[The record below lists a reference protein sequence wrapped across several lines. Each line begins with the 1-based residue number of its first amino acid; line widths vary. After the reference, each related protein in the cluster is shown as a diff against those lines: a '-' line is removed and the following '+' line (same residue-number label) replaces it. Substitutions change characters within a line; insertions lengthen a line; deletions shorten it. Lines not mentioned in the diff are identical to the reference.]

1 MMERDMKKDLLT
13 LKDLTKEQF
22 DALFARALELKKR
35 KKEGIVDRPLE
46 GKSVG
51 LLFNKPSTRTRI
63 SFETATI
70 QLGGVSI
77 FMNENDTQIGRSEP
91 VKDTARVL
99 ARYIDCLVIRTFS
112 QELVEEYASYSG
124 VPVVNALTDMYH
136 PCQILS
142 DLMTVMEAKGSYDA
156 KVAWVGDGNNVAHSW
171 IWAASTLGFELS
183 LACPEGFDPDAA
195 ILKEALAR
203 GAKVSVVR
211 DPKEA
216 VSGADIVYTDVWAS
230 MGQEVE
236 QKAREKSF
244 EGFIVDDALM
254 ALAKPDASFMHCLP
268 AHRGE
273 EVSESVMEG
282 PQSIIWDEAENKLHM
297 HKAILDMLI
306 NRTL

>member
-1 MMERDMKKDLLT
+1 MKKDLLT
-13 LKDLTKEQF
+13 LKDLSKEQF
-22 DALFARALELKKR
+22 DAIFARALELKKR
-35 KKEGIVDRPLE
+35 HKAGIVDRPLE

-51 LLFNKPSTRTRI
+51 LLFNKASTRTRI

-77 FMNENDTQIGRSEP
+77 FMNENDTQIGRNEP

-99 ARYIDCLVIRTFS
+99 SRYIDCLVIRTFS
-112 QELVEEYASYSG
+112 QALVEEYASYSD
-124 VPVVNALTDMYH
+124 VPVINALTDMYH

-142 DLMTVMEAKGSYDA
+142 DLLTVIEAKGSYDA

-171 IWAASTLGFELS
+171 MWAASTLGFELTI
-183 LACPEGFDPDAA
+183 ACPEGFDPDDE
-195 ILKEALAR
+195 ILKGALAR
-203 GAKVSVVR
+203 GAKITVVR

-216 VSGADIVYTDVWAS
+216 VAGADIIYTDVWAS
-230 MGQEVE
+230 MGQEDE
-236 QKAREKSF
+236 QAAREKSF

-254 ALAKPDASFMHCLP
+254 AQAKPDASFMHCLP

-282 PQSIIWDEAENKLHM
+282 EQSIIWDQAENKRHM
-297 HKAILDMLI
+297 HKALLDMLI

>member
-1 MMERDMKKDLLT
+1 MKQDLLT
-13 LKDLTKEQF
+13 LKDLTKERF

-46 GKSVG
+46 GKTVG

-63 SFETATI
+63 SFEAATI

-112 QELVEEYASYSG
+112 QELIEEYASYSD

-142 DLMTVMEAKGSYDA
+142 DLMTVIEDKGSYDA

-171 IWAASTLGFELS
+171 MWAASTLGFELS
-183 LACPEGFDPDAA
+183 IACPEGFDPDDA
-195 ILKEALAR
+195 ILKGALAR
-203 GAKVSVVR
+203 GAKITVVR

-216 VSGADIVYTDVWAS
+216 VAGADIIYTDVWAS
-230 MGQEVE
+230 MGQEAE
-236 QKAREKSF
+236 QAAREKSF

-254 ALAKPDASFMHCLP
+254 AQAKPDASFMHCLP

-282 PQSIIWDEAENKLHM
+282 EQSIIWDQAENKLHM

-306 NRTL
+306 SRTL